1 MRPDVMLV
9 LLIIG
14 MGGRTRAPDSGR
26 SATPDVVRLWVAS
39 GDEYGGTLEDVNA
52 GEVYAPP

>member
-9 LLIIG
+9 LLILG
-14 MGGRTRAPDSGR
+14 WVGGLELR
-26 SATPDVVRLWVAS
+26 TPDVVGLWVAS